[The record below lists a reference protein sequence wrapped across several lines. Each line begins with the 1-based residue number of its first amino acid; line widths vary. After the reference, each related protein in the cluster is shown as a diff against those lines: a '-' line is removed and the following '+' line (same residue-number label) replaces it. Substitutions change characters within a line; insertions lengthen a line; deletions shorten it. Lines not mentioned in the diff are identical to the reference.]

1 MTSHITTEEID
12 ALLASRLPRD
22 TPFIIAHVRH
32 SQLSVARHY
41 GGARYN
47 GWAYTYMPAT
57 DELIRDDVL
66 KWVSRRRRMQK
77 KAPCHDGSGLLE
89 YR

>member
-1 MTSHITTEEID
+1 MNSYLTPEETE
-12 ALLASRLPRD
+12 ALQASRLPRD

-41 GGARYN
+41 GGAKYN
-47 GWAYTYMPAT
+47 GWSYTYMAPT
-57 DELIRDDVL
+57 DELVRYDVL

-77 KAPCHDGSGLLE
+77 KPLAMTGRGL
-89 YR
+89 